1 MNLLLDEELSTSRS
15 RKDNDMRNTSSR
27 VYLRGTIATAVLA
40 GLSGVYAFV
49 LRSVEFVFIVS
60 VIASILFL
68 IIFTLLLVLY
78 LSSKKNK

>member
-1 MNLLLDEELSTSRS
+1 MTSRS
-15 RKDNDMRNTSSR
+15 RKDNDMRNTSPR

-40 GLSGVYAFV
+40 ALSGVYAFV
-49 LRSVEFVFIVS
+49 LRSVEFVFISS